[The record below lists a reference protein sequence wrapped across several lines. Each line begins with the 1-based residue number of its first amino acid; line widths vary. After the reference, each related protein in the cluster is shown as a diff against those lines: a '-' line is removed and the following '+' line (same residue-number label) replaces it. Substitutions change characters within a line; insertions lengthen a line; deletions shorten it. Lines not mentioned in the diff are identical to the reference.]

1 MLNLSIAVDKLG
13 RKFRTFF
20 DLLPNPTFILEYRG
34 DDFYMT
40 DCNFAMIG
48 KTKTKIIKFLNTM
61 PLSVACSNRP
71 DLIEIIHRCRN
82 ERTFLH
88 VTEHYTMVTTGE
100 TLFYDAHFIS
110 IDDSLVMV
118 QAVDITENHEL
129 RLRIARTIYESM
141 SIHERD
147 ILFYMVRGLSRAE
160 IAESKRLKTTT
171 VYSYIDRIKEKA
183 GGDLQLMIDFEKNR
197 QKNSPYYVVPE

>member
-1 MLNLSIAVDKLG
+1 MKDKLG

-20 DLLPNPTFILEYRG
+20 DLLPNPTFILEYRNG
-34 DDFYMT
+34 DFYMT

-48 KTKTKIIKFLNTM
+48 KTKTKIVGYINTM
-61 PLSVACSNRP
+61 PLSVAMAHRQ
-71 DLIEIIHRCRN
+71 DLIDIIHRCRN

-118 QAVDITENHEL
+118 QAIDVTENYIL
-129 RLRIARTIYESM
+129 RSRIAKAIYDNMSM
-141 SIHERD
+141 RERD
-147 ILFYMVRGLSRAE
+147 ILFYMARGLSRAE
-160 IAESKRLKTTT
+160 IAEGKRLKVST

-183 GGDLQLMIDFEKNR
+183 GGDLQMMIDFEKRR
-197 QKNSPYYVVPE
+197 QKNSSYYVVSE